1 MKVSGFTFIRNGSL
15 LGYPFVESIRSILP
29 ICDEFVVAV
38 GQGEDDTLERVR
50 GIGSDKLLVLETR
63 WNEKMSDRGFVFAQ
77 QKMTAQFSCSGD
89 WAFYLEG
96 DEVVHEADL
105 AAIRGSMERHLD
117 DPRVEALVFDYHHF
131 FGSPE
136 WTAVG
141 PAWYPRAPRILR
153 NTVRSWAP
161 DGLFW
166 VVMDWNQLGRLPRA
180 ALAGAS
186 IYHYG
191 HVRRIAAMREKNERM
206 GRYWGEE
213 EPLFEGYRIDPEALA
228 PFRGRHPSVLAGWL
242 RSEAEAVFAPDPG
255 YRPTW
260 RDRRHR
266 GIMALERLAGR
277 TLRHR
282 HYRIVA

>member
-131 FGSPE
+131 FGRSVPPG
-136 WTAVG
+136 T
-141 PAWYPRAPRILR
+141 PAPRASFATPCE
-153 NTVRSWAP
+153 
-161 DGLFW
+161 
-166 VVMDWNQLGRLPRA
+166 
-180 ALAGAS
+180 AGP
-186 IYHYG
+186 
-191 HVRRIAAMREKNERM
+191 RM
-206 GRYWGEE
+206 G
-213 EPLFEGYRIDPEALA
+213 
-228 PFRGRHPSVLAGWL
+228 SSGW
-242 RSEAEAVFAPDPG
+242 
-255 YRPTW
+255 
-260 RDRRHR
+260 
-266 GIMALERLAGR
+266 
-277 TLRHR
+277 
-282 HYRIVA
+282 